1 MLPNIMH
8 PIIVLT
14 LMTCI
19 EAQFKIAGPK
29 IMGDK
34 VPAQALYPF
43 KKQTQ
48 RKIVK
53 YHNYFRSIVE
63 PPAANMLMMKW
74 HKGAA
79 KAAQRW
85 ANECMFLT
93 HDNNTGRHIND
104 FGTCGQNIFVS
115 THTVPWLFAMRAWFA
130 EKDDFTYG
138 SEYNVLKIVGHY
150 TQMVWAATHEVGCG
164 FAVLKIVGHY
174 TQMVWAATHEVGC
187 GFAKCFRN
195 SGFSKKMY
203 YNYVCNYCPIGNRE
217 LQVGYPYKTGTP
229 CSSCKDT
236 CLRKKLCKNSCQ
248 YADSWTNCREL
259 HAMWP
264 DWVCRSDTQKGR
276 DRLNHC
282 RATCMCKGKIYD

>member
-1 MLPNIMH
+1 
-8 PIIVLT
+8 
-14 LMTCI
+14 MTCI
-19 EAQFKIAGPK
+19 EAQFRSKFPIYWFKTVLYRLHFNLHLLSVAGPK

-34 VPAQALYPF
+34 VPAQALHPS

-63 PPAANMLMMKW
+63 PPAANMLLMKW

-93 HDNNTGRHIND
+93 HDNNTGRHVND

-115 THTVPWLFAMRAWFA
+115 THTVPWLFAMRAWFS

-138 SEYNVLKIVGHY
+138 SEYNVLKVVGHY
-150 TQMVWAATHEVGCG
+150 TQMVWAAS
-164 FAVLKIVGHY
+164 
-174 TQMVWAATHEVGC
+174 HEVGC

-217 LQVGYPYKTGTP
+217 LQVGYPYKTGPP

-248 YADSWTNCREL
+248 YADSWSNCREL
-259 HAMWP
+259 YATWP
-264 DWVCRSDTQKGR
+264 DWLCRSDTLKGR
-276 DRLNHC
+276 DRLSHC
-282 RATCMCKGKIYD
+282 RATCLCKGKIYD